1 MLSTPH
7 LLRLVGTLKQ
17 CFDFSD
23 NFQEFCIEANPND
36 KILSRD
42 KLECFK
48 QIGVTRL
55 SMGVQSL
62 SNDLLQLN
70 GRFGDSETF
79 RRVYFWAR
87 DLAFNIINLDFISGL
102 RGENWDNWRRQIDQI
117 LELAPDNIA
126 IYKLEMYL
134 NTELS
139 RKLRKRE
146 RGQS

>member
-1 MLSTPH
+1 
-7 LLRLVGTLKQ
+7 
-17 CFDFSD
+17 
-23 NFQEFCIEANPND
+23 
-36 KILSRD
+36 
-42 KLECFK
+42 
-48 QIGVTRL
+48 
-55 SMGVQSL
+55 MGVQSV

-70 GRFGDSETF
+70 GRFGDSEAF